1 MTIQD
6 IARPGTVRRTP
17 AQSLRGLCGGA
28 VYLPGDPGVDEAR
41 TPWNVAVEQHPA
53 AVAYPA
59 DAEETAQLVKGAV
72 AAGLRVAPQNT
83 GHNAGPLGRLDDV
96 VLVRTSAMT
105 HVDMGAARLE

>member
-1 MTIQD
+1 M
-6 IARPGTVRRTP
+6 RRTP

-28 VYLPGDPGVDEAR
+28 VYLPGDPQFDEAR

-53 AVAYPA
+53 ALAYPA
-59 DAEETAQLVKGAV
+59 DAEETAQLVKRAV
-72 AAGLRVAPQNT
+72 AAGLRVAPQST